1 MKHVRMCER
10 EINDRD
16 RRVEEGRES
25 EIMIEVYSNREGGE
39 EKGEER
45 QQLKSREKKNN
56 GMGRGGNKEIH
67 GGKMR

>member
-1 MKHVRMCER
+1 
-10 EINDRD
+10 
-16 RRVEEGRES
+16 
-25 EIMIEVYSNREGGE
+25 MIEVYSNREEGE